1 MRKLN
6 CVLLVD
12 DDKVNNFLNEKL
24 IRKLDLA
31 KNVKVALDGEE
42 ALLYLSKHSSP
53 YDYNYPDLILLDYN
67 MPQMQGN
74 EFLEFFNNINNNQRH
89 KSRIAV
95 LTASLNPDLKKEL
108 LALGVSHYIEKPLTQ
123 EKLMIVLEEE
133 SETQF

>member
-1 MRKLN
+1 MRRLN

-12 DDKVNNFLNEKL
+12 DDKVNNYLNEKL

-31 KNVKVALDGEE
+31 KNVKIALDGEE

-74 EFLEFFNNINNNQRH
+74 EFLQFFNNINSNQRH
-89 KSRIAV
+89 KSKIVV
-95 LTASLNPDLKKEL
+95 LTASVNPAIRQEL
-108 LALGVSHYIEKPLTQ
+108 EELGVVAYLEKPLTR
-123 EKLMIVLEEE
+123 EKLIPILEVEE
-133 SETQF
+133 QKHI